1 MNTAKGEV
9 RRAASPIAAVAV
21 NWTVMAV
28 LVTSACVVFSPATP
42 LRLIGPWAGLAVVQL
57 TLWAVLSL
65 RLIPGTPSRTGD
77 PPFWL
82 RAGKL
87 IALGN
92 NVVVVS
98 GIWLLAPYGPVE
110 LRMIA
115 MLFCVSYIAIA
126 ILATPNFGWVHYVTT
141 ISAIGSLM
149 LVTIR
154 GHTAYSAYLTPF
166 FIVFAA
172 GILLLGQILHTTKLA
187 LGAARVEAEAQRD
200 ARLHF
205 LDSASHDFGQ
215 PLQAARLYYDQM
227 LRSAVV
233 AERQKAA
240 HGLER
245 ALDAMEQMVTHVTNH
260 LRLDAGAVAAARDT
274 VSVGQVIAQAVE
286 MSEPS
291 ARLKGVHLRMLST
304 RLVVRGDAL
313 LIERAMGNL
322 IGNAI
327 RHAQAKRILVGP
339 KRQGDRVRL
348 WVLDD
353 GRGVALA
360 DQATLFDPY
369 VRGSDHAGEIR
380 GGYGLGLSAA
390 RMMAAAMEGEAGY
403 EPGWKSGGAFFLELP
418 AACAERHRAESRPR
432 AVGGAAA

>member
-1 MNTAKGEV
+1 MNAAMDQVLRAKP
-9 RRAASPIAAVAV
+9 RITAVAV
-21 NWTVMAV
+21 NWTIMAV
-28 LVTSACVVFSPATP
+28 LVTSAFLAFSPVTP
-42 LRLIGPWAGLAVVQL
+42 PRLMGPWAGFAAIQL
-57 TLWAVLSL
+57 MLWGVLSL
-65 RLIPGTPSRTGD
+65 RLIPGTPTRGGD
-77 PPFWL
+77 PAFWL
-82 RAGKL
+82 RAGRFV
-87 IALGN
+87 ALGN

-98 GIWLLAPYGPVE
+98 GIWLLAPFGPVE

-115 MLFCVSYIAIA
+115 VLFCVSYIAIA
-126 ILATPNFGWVHYVTT
+126 ILATPNFGWIHYVTT

-154 GHTAYSAYLTPF
+154 GQAAYSAYLTPF
-166 FIVFAA
+166 FIVFAG
-172 GILLLGQILHTTKLA
+172 GILLLGHILHRAKLA
-187 LGAARVEAEAQRD
+187 LNAARMEAEAQRD

-227 LRSAVV
+227 LRSTVV
-233 AERQKAA
+233 AEHQRAA

-260 LRLDAGAVAAARDT
+260 LRLDVGAVAAARDT
-274 VSVGQVIAQAVE
+274 VSLSLVIAQAIE
-286 MSEPS
+286 MSEPA
-291 ARLKGVHLRMLST
+291 ARLNGVQLRMLPT
-304 RLVVRGDAL
+304 RLAVCGDAQ
-313 LIERAMGNL
+313 LIERIMGNL

-327 RHAQAKRILVGP
+327 RHAQASRILVGP
-339 KRQGDRVRL
+339 KREGDRVRL

-353 GRGVALA
+353 GRGVAQS
-360 DQATLFDPY
+360 DRATLFDPY

-403 EPGWKSGGAFFLELP
+403 EPRWTSGGAFFLELP
-418 AACAERHRAESRPR
+418 AARSEHRLADFDAR
-432 AVGGAAA
+432 ATGSAPA